1 MPVIEVKNLN
11 VTYRVL
17 MNKSGSL
24 KELFRDAVKGKARVV
39 DYVAIHD
46 ISFTVDKGE
55 VVAILG
61 RNGAG
66 KSTLLKVL
74 AGVLPPTKGT
84 SKVDGKIA
92 PMIEL
97 GAGFHP
103 EMTGAENVLFYSA
116 LMGRDVKQVKKRTP
130 AIGEWA
136 GVADHMEFP
145 LRTFSSG
152 MVARLAFATAT
163 DLTMRVLHVIARLN
177 VGGTARYITQLA
189 HELPKHGIETFVA
202 TGFVQGAEVEDDSAQ
217 SIDLIRITSMGRSI
231 NPIKDHFAR
240 KQLDKII
247 ADIKPDIIHTHT
259 FKAGYVIR
267 MKKQPVPVVHTFHG
281 HLLDDPEFS
290 GLKSKVIVQLERKLA
305 KKSVK
310 LVTVGRRVADELL
323 EQNIG
328 ERSQFVNI
336 PPGVVPVDVTPKQAA
351 LSNLGLVYDGTPLV
365 GWIARVTGVK
375 NPMRALEVADALPD
389 TRFVLAG
396 GGDLL
401 EQVKAAAPANVSVI
415 GWAQA
420 ADLFGAA
427 DIILSTSE
435 NEGMPVAL
443 IEAQLAGK
451 PVVAT
456 DVGAV
461 SEVIL
466 NHETG
471 IVTNKN
477 AGSIASAVESLI
489 LDKTTRDEMGRLAT
503 ARARA
508 LFSVERMINA
518 HIELYKSIV
527 K

>member
-1 MPVIEVKNLN
+1 V
-11 VTYRVL
+11 
-17 MNKSGSL
+17 
-24 KELFRDAVKGKARVV
+24 
-39 DYVAIHD
+39 
-46 ISFTVDKGE
+46 
-55 VVAILG
+55 
-61 RNGAG
+61 
-66 KSTLLKVL
+66 
-74 AGVLPPTKGT
+74 
-84 SKVDGKIA
+84 
-92 PMIEL
+92 
-97 GAGFHP
+97 
-103 EMTGAENVLFYSA
+103 
-116 LMGRDVKQVKKRTP
+116 
-130 AIGEWA
+130 
-136 GVADHMEFP
+136 
-145 LRTFSSG
+145 
-152 MVARLAFATAT
+152 
-163 DLTMRVLHVIARLN
+163 RVLHVIARLN

-189 HELPKHGIETFVA
+189 NELPKHGIETFVA
-202 TGFVQGAEVEDDSAQ
+202 TGFVRGAEVEDPSAQ
-217 SIDLIRITSMGRSI
+217 SIDLIRVPAMGRSI
-231 NPIKDHFAR
+231 RPIKDHLAR

-247 ADIKPDIIHTHT
+247 QEVKPDIIHTHT

-267 MKKQPVPVVHTFHG
+267 MRKQPAPVVHTFHG

-290 GLKSKVIVQLERKLA
+290 GFKSKIIVELERKFA
-305 KKSVK
+305 KSSTK

-323 EQNIG
+323 EQKIG
-328 ERSQFVNI
+328 HRAQFVNI
-336 PPGVVPVDVTPKQAA
+336 PPGVVAVNVTPTEQALA
-351 LSNLGLVYDGTPLV
+351 NLNLEDNGAPIV
-365 GWIARVTGVK
+365 GWIARVTRVK

-401 EQVKAAAPANVSVI
+401 EEVKSKAPSNVSVI
-415 GWAQA
+415 GWADA

-456 DVGAV
+456 DVGSV

-477 AGSIASAVESLI
+477 AGSIASAIESLI

-503 ARARA
+503 ARAQA
-508 LFSVERMINA
+508 LFSVDRMINA

>member
-1 MPVIEVKNLN
+1 
-11 VTYRVL
+11 
-17 MNKSGSL
+17 
-24 KELFRDAVKGKARVV
+24 
-39 DYVAIHD
+39 
-46 ISFTVDKGE
+46 
-55 VVAILG
+55 
-61 RNGAG
+61 
-66 KSTLLKVL
+66 
-74 AGVLPPTKGT
+74 
-84 SKVDGKIA
+84 
-92 PMIEL
+92 
-97 GAGFHP
+97 
-103 EMTGAENVLFYSA
+103 
-116 LMGRDVKQVKKRTP
+116 
-130 AIGEWA
+130 
-136 GVADHMEFP
+136 
-145 LRTFSSG
+145 
-152 MVARLAFATAT
+152 
-163 DLTMRVLHVIARLN
+163 MRVLHVIARLN

-189 HELPKHGIETFVA
+189 NELPKHGIETFVA
-202 TGFVQGAEVEDDSAQ
+202 TGFVQGAEREDESAQ
-217 SIDLIRITSMGRSI
+217 SIDLIRIKSMGRSI
-231 NPIKDHFAR
+231 NPIRDHFAR

-247 ADIKPDIIHTHT
+247 AEVKPDIIHTHT

-267 MKKQPVPVVHTFHG
+267 MKKQSVPVIHTFHG

-290 GLKSKVIVQLERKLA
+290 GFKSKIIIGLERKLA
-305 KKSVK
+305 KKSTK

-328 ERSQFVNI
+328 ERTQFVNI
-336 PPGVVPVDVTPKQAA
+336 PPGVVPVVVTPKAQA
-351 LSNLGLVYDGTPLV
+351 LRNLNLEDDGKPLV

-389 TRFVLAG
+389 TRFVMAG

-401 EQVKAAAPANVSVI
+401 EQVKATAPANVSVL
-415 GWAQA
+415 GWAEA
-420 ADLFGAA
+420 SDLFGAA

-451 PVVAT
+451 PVVGT
-456 DVGAV
+456 DVGSV

-477 AGSIASAVESLI
+477 AGSIASAVESLVI
-489 LDKTTRDEMGRLAT
+489 DKTTREEMGRLAI
-503 ARARA
+503 ARAQA

>member
-1 MPVIEVKNLN
+1 
-11 VTYRVL
+11 
-17 MNKSGSL
+17 
-24 KELFRDAVKGKARVV
+24 
-39 DYVAIHD
+39 
-46 ISFTVDKGE
+46 
-55 VVAILG
+55 
-61 RNGAG
+61 
-66 KSTLLKVL
+66 
-74 AGVLPPTKGT
+74 
-84 SKVDGKIA
+84 
-92 PMIEL
+92 
-97 GAGFHP
+97 
-103 EMTGAENVLFYSA
+103 
-116 LMGRDVKQVKKRTP
+116 
-130 AIGEWA
+130 
-136 GVADHMEFP
+136 
-145 LRTFSSG
+145 
-152 MVARLAFATAT
+152 
-163 DLTMRVLHVIARLN
+163 MRVLHVIARLN

-189 HELPKHGIETFVA
+189 TELPKHGIEAVVA
-202 TGFVQGAEVEDDSAQ
+202 TGFVQGSEVEDDSAQ
-217 SIDLIRITSMGRSI
+217 SINLIRVPSMGRSI
-231 NPIKDHFAR
+231 NPIKDHLAR

-247 ADIKPDIIHTHT
+247 AEVKPDIIHTHT

-290 GLKSKVIVQLERKLA
+290 GFKSKIIVEVERMLA
-305 KKSVK
+305 KKSAK

-323 EQNIG
+323 EQKIG
-328 ERSQFVNI
+328 YRSQYVNI
-336 PPGVVPVDVTPKQAA
+336 PPGVVPVEVTPKQKA
-351 LSNLGLVYDGTPLV
+351 LKNLGLEDTGAPII

-389 TRFVLAG
+389 THFVLAG

-401 EQVKAAAPANVSVI
+401 DQVRAAAPANVSVV
-415 GWAQA
+415 GWANA
-420 ADLFGAA
+420 GDLFGVS

-443 IEAQLAGK
+443 IEAQMAGK

-489 LDKTTRDEMGRLAT
+489 LDSSKRQEMGRQAV
-503 ARARA
+503 ARAHA
-508 LFSVERMINA
+508 LFSVDRMIKA
-518 HIELYKSIV
+518 HVDLYRTIV

>member
-1 MPVIEVKNLN
+1 
-11 VTYRVL
+11 
-17 MNKSGSL
+17 
-24 KELFRDAVKGKARVV
+24 
-39 DYVAIHD
+39 
-46 ISFTVDKGE
+46 
-55 VVAILG
+55 
-61 RNGAG
+61 
-66 KSTLLKVL
+66 
-74 AGVLPPTKGT
+74 
-84 SKVDGKIA
+84 
-92 PMIEL
+92 
-97 GAGFHP
+97 
-103 EMTGAENVLFYSA
+103 
-116 LMGRDVKQVKKRTP
+116 
-130 AIGEWA
+130 
-136 GVADHMEFP
+136 
-145 LRTFSSG
+145 
-152 MVARLAFATAT
+152 
-163 DLTMRVLHVIARLN
+163 MRVLHVIARLN

-189 HELPKHGIETFVA
+189 NELPQHGIETFVA
-202 TGFVQGAEVEDDSAQ
+202 TGFVQGAEVEDPSAQ
-217 SIDLIRITSMGRSI
+217 SIDLIRVPAMGRSI
-231 NPIKDHFAR
+231 RPIKDHLAR

-247 ADIKPDIIHTHT
+247 REVKPDIIHTHT

-267 MKKQPVPVVHTFHG
+267 MKKQSVPVIHTFHG

-290 GLKSKVIVQLERKLA
+290 GLKSKIIIELERKFA
-305 KKSVK
+305 KGSTR

-323 EQNIG
+323 EQKIG
-328 ERSQFVNI
+328 QREQFVNI
-336 PPGVVPVDVTPKQAA
+336 PPGVIAVNVTPKAQARK
-351 LSNLGLVYDGTPLV
+351 NLNLDDDGQPIV

-389 TRFVLAG
+389 TRFVMAG

-415 GWAQA
+415 GWADA
-420 ADLFGAA
+420 ADLFGAS

-456 DVGAV
+456 DVGSV

-477 AGSIASAVESLI
+477 AGSIASALESLI
-489 LDKTTRDEMGRLAT
+489 LNKATREEMGRLAA
-503 ARARA
+503 ARAQA

-518 HIELYKSIV
+518 HVELYKSIV